1 MTPVGNKASTFYQL
15 PTASNTTSLD
25 RRMNCSHQKA
35 NERMQEITYTMS
47 IIGCLCIVQD
57 VGYSNLKIKLMIVS
71 DLLNIWVK
79 VFKNGP
85 SKICGRQ
92 PLKNLK

>member
-47 IIGCLCIVQD
+47 IISCLCIVQD

-79 VFKNGP
+79 VLKNGP

-92 PLKNLK
+92 PLK